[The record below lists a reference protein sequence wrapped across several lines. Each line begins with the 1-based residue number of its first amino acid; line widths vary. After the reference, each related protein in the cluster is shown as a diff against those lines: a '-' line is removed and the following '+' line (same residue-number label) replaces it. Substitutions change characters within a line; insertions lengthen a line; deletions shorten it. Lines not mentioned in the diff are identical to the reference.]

1 MTVRDPRG
9 IVNLLD
15 LMLAERGRLRF
26 DGDTGEGISTTR
38 WAFLAGLEYL
48 ANRERGGVDAAR
60 RRLASIRELLT
71 STELGAPL
79 LDENASAQPLGLH
92 AAELLANQSLLEA
105 ETALA
110 DSGQIMS
117 PVAIKRLC
125 DWEIADSAIA
135 TGATSSST
143 PPATAIT
150 AELLTSYI
158 RRRLND
164 DTICVTQF
172 SQLRGG
178 FNKETYLFTVSGRAL
193 SGELVMRRDTSVIL
207 IPNACHR
214 VRNEFEVLKA
224 LQETGF
230 SSPQVLW
237 VETLHDQIPGG
248 DFIIMRRSRGTCG
261 GTLFG
266 ASDPPDPALNE
277 QLGSTVGRL
286 HSLPPLLRLGALTE
300 SIQPHLWN
308 LPASEVVRRYLTDF
322 RALLLASPHAPS
334 PATIAILNWLIAN
347 VPETPL
353 RPCLIHGD
361 IGFHNIL
368 LDAGQLSIIV
378 DWERAH
384 IGHPAEDLA
393 YLHNAAAKDLDWER
407 FMAAYRG
414 AGGPEVSESDLQ
426 FFRIM
431 MLARNAIS
439 LNIGPSRVF
448 NGEVG
453 YIKLLVAEYYML
465 PRTLESIAAL
475 IDSYPA

>member
-15 LMLAERGRLRF
+15 LMLAEQGKLRF
-26 DGDTGEGISTTR
+26 EGDTGEGISTTR

-48 ANRERGGVDAAR
+48 ANRERGGVDAAQ
-60 RRLASIRELLT
+60 RRLASIRELLST
-71 STELGAPL
+71 SELGAPL
-79 LDENASAQPLGLH
+79 LESVSSEHLGLH
-92 AAELLANQSLLEA
+92 AAESLANRSLIEA
-105 ETALA
+105 EAALA
-110 DSGQIMS
+110 GSGQIMT
-117 PVAIKRLC
+117 PAAIKRLC
-125 DWEIADSAIA
+125 DWEIADSAVA
-135 TGATSSST
+135 TGT
-143 PPATAIT
+143 PKQGAQAPTAIT
-150 AELLTSYI
+150 AELLTAYI

-164 DTICVTQF
+164 DTIAVTQF
-172 SQLRGG
+172 NQLRGG
-178 FNKETYLFTVSGRAL
+178 FNKETYLFTVCGRSL
-193 SGELVMRRDTSVIL
+193 SGDLVMRRDTSVIL

-224 LQETGF
+224 LEESGF
-230 SSPQVLW
+230 SSPRVLW
-237 VETLHDQIPGG
+237 VETEHDQIPGG

-266 ASDPPDPALNE
+266 ASEPPDPALNE
-277 QLGSTVGRL
+277 QLGSAVGRL
-286 HSLPPLLRLGALTE
+286 HALPPLLRLGALTE
-300 SIQPHLWN
+300 SIQPHLWE
-308 LPASEVVRRYLTDF
+308 LPASEVVRRYLKDF
-322 RALLLASPHAPS
+322 RSLLLASPHAPS
-334 PATIAILNWLIAN
+334 PATIAILNWLIVN
-347 VPETPL
+347 VPQSNL

-368 LDAGQLSIIV
+368 LDAGRLSIIV

-407 FMAAYRG
+407 LMVAYRE
-414 AGGPEVSESDLQ
+414 AGGPDVRESDLQ

-439 LNIGPSRVF
+439 LNIGPSRAF
-448 NGEVG
+448 NGEVS

-465 PRTLESIAAL
+465 PQTLKSIAAL
-475 IDSYPA
+475 IDSYST